1 MGKKKGKGKSQE
13 SQGDASSS
21 AQSQPTP
28 SQPPQGAPAPRQPE
42 HESAPQQAAQQSKKK
57 KGGKG
62 QQGQQAPQSKQQTPS
77 PSQEELSQ
85 KGPQQ
90 RQESSQP
97 PQQQGRPQQMQR
109 GQPQQQQSHVQPQLQ
124 VAPPQGLWGQPTQWQ
139 RGQVQYPQMGQPQYP
154 PQQHPQMS
162 QPQHPQMGQPQHPQM
177 GQPQHFPQHQQMGQ
191 PQHTQMGQ
199 PRHPQMGQPRHPQM
213 GQPRHPQMGQPRHP
227 QMGQPQHSPQHQR
240 MGQPRHPQMGQPQH
254 SPQHQ
259 QMGQPQYPP
268 QQPQAQFH
276 PQQQPPQDAPF
287 QQGGRGR
294 PQQGQPPQQMQSPQ
308 QMQQQ
313 PQKSPQHQQ
322 EGGKGRGKPHQAQT
336 QQTRVSP
343 PTQQMAK
350 LQVDDLP
357 PMQFIKVQP
366 GTLGRKIHVETNH
379 LQLNLGKLR
388 SAIHYDVNLVPDT
401 PKKYLRLVVE
411 LFRQKH
417 FPKRYPAFDGR
428 KNLYSTTR
436 LPFDDFISDEIVY
449 KEPDGRDR
457 KYKVEIKF
465 ANEVDLTPLQNFSLS
480 RDTPREALQVVDIV
494 LRSAPAINLISV
506 GRSFFSKPTGILDLG
521 EGMEM
526 YNGFYQSAIRGWKP
540 FLNVDVA
547 HKAFPKNIS
556 VTDALVDLFDSC
568 YQPFRREDL
577 SKPLD
582 GRQRETFEKYIKT
595 LRVTYE
601 IPGNSSSK
609 RSYRVNGIDR
619 PPREKVFKLDNGK
632 EMTIENYFATL
643 KGYRLRY
650 PHLPSL
656 WVGDRNRP
664 TPILLPLELCV
675 IEQNQAV
682 NRKMTENQTSKM
694 IKYAAT
700 NTEVRKQK
708 ITTALRQANHNQ
720 NQTVLEFGF
729 SVANEFEK
737 LEARVLQPP
746 TLQYNQTQDK
756 PFKGVW
762 RGNKFFV
769 GVEINKWTIACAD
782 RRPPRPD
789 DLNRLADMILKTS
802 SQCGM
807 QIKQPAQ
814 QPFITMGS
822 AVHDIKK
829 FFQTQKDKQYDV
841 IFVVVPN
848 SGQQYSFV
856 KSAAEINTGCLTQCI
871 KMNTVCR
878 KLNPQ
883 TVTNILLK
891 VNAKLNG
898 TNHCLLR
905 RPPIMDKPCMIMGA
919 DVTHPSP
926 DSQNIPSVA
935 AVTASH
941 DPKAFKYNI
950 CWRLQ
955 PPKVEIIEDL
965 EAITVEQL
973 KYFYEKNRGMKPERI
988 VFFRDGVSEGQFDQ
1002 VRQAEIRAIRS
1013 ACKKVQASDYEPK
1026 ITFLVVQKR
1035 HHTRLFPTNP
1045 RDSEDKN
1052 FNVPAGTCVD
1062 TTITHPFLQDFYLV
1076 SHASIQGVAKPT
1088 KYCTLWDDND
1098 MSHDEIEALT
1108 YHLCHMFTRCNRS
1121 VSYPAPTYYA
1131 HLAAARAKVYIEND
1145 RIDLDNLQRE
1155 FAKYPI
1161 QDVIRKEKPM
1171 FFV

>member
-1 MGKKKGKGKSQE
+1 
-13 SQGDASSS
+13 
-21 AQSQPTP
+21 
-28 SQPPQGAPAPRQPE
+28 
-42 HESAPQQAAQQSKKK
+42 
-57 KGGKG
+57 
-62 QQGQQAPQSKQQTPS
+62 
-77 PSQEELSQ
+77 
-85 KGPQQ
+85 
-90 RQESSQP
+90 
-97 PQQQGRPQQMQR
+97 MQR

-177 GQPQHFPQHQQMGQ
+177 GQPQ
-191 PQHTQMGQ
+191 
-199 PRHPQMGQPRHPQM
+199 HPQM

-789 DLNRLADMILKTS
+789 DLNRLADMVSTFLSK
-802 SQCGM
+802 G
-807 QIKQPAQ
+807 
-814 QPFITMGS
+814 FTM
-822 AVHDIKK
+822 
-829 FFQTQKDKQYDV
+829 
-841 IFVVVPN
+841 
-848 SGQQYSFV
+848 
-856 KSAAEINTGCLTQCI
+856 
-871 KMNTVCR
+871 
-878 KLNPQ
+878 
-883 TVTNILLK
+883 
-891 VNAKLNG
+891 
-898 TNHCLLR
+898 
-905 RPPIMDKPCMIMGA
+905 
-919 DVTHPSP
+919 
-926 DSQNIPSVA
+926 
-935 AVTASH
+935 TASH
-941 DPKAFKYNI
+941 DPQAFKYNI

-1161 QDVIRKEKPM
+1161 QDVIRKGKPM